1 MHLVYTFN
9 RMGNYIVLSLADKLL
24 AVGCISP
31 GFTPISTTLATNST
45 PITLAYVLGF
55 YLGDGYA

>member
-1 MHLVYTFN
+1 
-9 RMGNYIVLSLADKLL
+9 MGNYIVLSLADKLL